1 MTDEQ
6 FERDLRATLDGLARE
21 PAPERLVARVSQ
33 IPTREP
39 ATWTNGVRRNVA
51 TRRFGS
57 LFGLLVAGVAIA
69 VLAII
74 VRPPA
79 GPSIGASPSASVS
92 PASSPSTS
100 SPSTSSPS
108 TSSPSTSTSS
118 PKPHG
123 AAVPAGFEPISAT
136 FVSADEG
143 WVLGS
148 APCNDARCPAI
159 ARTMDGGATWS
170 SIPAPRTT
178 IRLPRDQAGPG
189 VSRLRFA
196 DPSNGWA
203 FGSDLWATHDGGAT
217 WSRVAIP
224 ALPAAATVL
233 ALETAAGTVHAVAY
247 DPDRNDFPIASSPV
261 GADDWRLAA
270 VRVPVGAGPV
280 PEIQLILS
288 RTSGW
293 VLENDRVVEAGAR
306 LEAGVWRAWQP
317 PCHDVAGP
325 ALLAASTPSDLAA
338 VCDVGAMSTPQGEQL
353 FMSVD
358 GGTTFGKAGTGPS
371 VSSAV
376 AIATPDRSTIVV
388 AGSKGSGSALV
399 ASYDSGRTWSTVQS
413 GGAVLFADLGFTT
426 ETQGIVIT
434 TDRSGAGLLLMT
446 HDAGRTWSR
455 VSF

>member
-21 PAPERLVARVSQ
+21 RAPERLVARVSQ

-39 ATWTNGVRRNVA
+39 ATWTSGIGRNVA

-57 LFGLLVAGVAIA
+57 LLGLLAAGVAIA
-69 VLAII
+69 VLAIV

-79 GPSIGASPSASVS
+79 GPSVGTSPSFPTGSPGATGSPPATES
-92 PASSPSTS
+92 PA
-100 SPSTSSPS
+100 
-108 TSSPSTSTSS
+108 SSPSTSTSS
-118 PKPHG
+118 PKPQG
-123 AAVPAGFEPISAT
+123 AAVPAGFEPASAT
-136 FVSADEG
+136 FVSADHG

-148 APCNDARCPAI
+148 VPCGAAHCAAI
-159 ARTMDGGATWS
+159 AHTTDGGGSWS
-170 SIPAPRTT
+170 SIPAPGAT
-178 IRLPRDQAGPG
+178 IRSPRDEPGPG
-189 VSRLRFA
+189 ISALRFA
-196 DPSNGWA
+196 DTSNGWA
-203 FGSDLWATHDGGAT
+203 FGPELWATHDGGAT
-217 WSRVAIP
+217 WSRVAITG
-224 ALPAAATVL
+224 LPAAATIL
-233 ALETAAGTVHAVAY
+233 TLETAAGTVHAVAY

-261 GADDWRLAA
+261 AADDWRIAA
-270 VRVPVGAGPV
+270 VRLPVGAGPV
-280 PEIQLILS
+280 PVIQLVLS

-293 VLENDRVVEAGAR
+293 VLENDRTVVAGAR
-306 LEAGVWRAWQP
+306 LEARAWRAWEP
-317 PCHDVAGP
+317 ACLDVAGP
-325 ALLAASTPSDLAA
+325 ALLAASSPSDLAA

-399 ASYDSGRTWSTVQS
+399 ASYDSGRTWSTVHS

-434 TDRSGAGLLLMT
+434 TDRSGAGQLLMT